1 MIRDGPYGLYSATP
15 PGKSTD
21 RDRVIAPSGQNRSNG
36 GHALHRALGRGA
48 DLAGVGQVAAVQER
62 GFYWTR
68 FAAEGSPN
76 GPTAPR
82 LAPLCAG
89 HRLGACLQHPRKAR
103 HVVPRRDRRLG
114 RPPGPPPSLS
124 PPAVGG
130 SAGGTGLRGSAASS
144 LI

>member
-82 LAPLCAG
+82 WSRYAPATASV
-89 HRLGACLQHPRKAR
+89 HVSNILGK
-103 HVVPRRDRRLG
+103 LG
-114 RPPGPPPSLS
+114 MSSRAEIAAW
-124 PPAVGG
+124 AVRQ
-130 SAGGTGLRGSAASS
+130 GLRPV
-144 LI
+144 